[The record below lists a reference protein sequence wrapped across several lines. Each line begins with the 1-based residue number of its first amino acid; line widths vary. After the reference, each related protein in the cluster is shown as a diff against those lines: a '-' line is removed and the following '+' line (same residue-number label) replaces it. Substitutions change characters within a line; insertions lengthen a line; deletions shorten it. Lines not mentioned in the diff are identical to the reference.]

1 MTQLLLLYPFNAR
14 ACDEEKPRVSA
25 TAKLF
30 G

>member
-1 MTQLLLLYPFNAR
+1 MTQLLLYPFNAR